1 MQLHP
6 GSVFSSVTEPFR
18 IRLLLLV
25 WESYNRVSMSS
36 ALGLWPQLRKPY
48 MRELSVDD
56 QTQLLLER
64 TAGEKSREHVKRRS
78 YAPERFAFGLFK
90 RVAAFTGRKLIMS

>member
-48 MRELSVDD
+48 MRGLSIGD
-56 QTQLLLER
+56 QPRLLLQR
-64 TAGEKSREHVKRRS
+64 TAGDKEAANMLSGEVMLGSDLRLACSNES
-78 YAPERFAFGLFK
+78 LYL
-90 RVAAFTGRKLIMS
+90 RVAN